1 MIYGAGTGT
10 VQGWTERKTKNPT
23 RVGVGLGGG
32 DSGGSRPL
40 IELCAH
46 HHRRRSDPWHQTRLP
61 AAMTLA
67 QRFAVAGAE
76 KFIGRRDEQG
86 ASARQAN
93 IFSDCRLRRETSRNG
108 RSNETA
114 LVSRHA
120 NDPSAGA
127 RETSHASSV
136 DDARLTP
143 EFPAGLEQ
151 PVTSRSPGR
160 FRSSTWR
167 VRGMSR

>member
-1 MIYGAGTGT
+1 MFYGAGTGT

-46 HHRRRSDPWHQTRLP
+46 HHCRRSDPCHQTRLP

-67 QRFAVAGAE
+67 QRFAVARAE
-76 KFIGRRDEQG
+76 KFIGRRDEQS

-93 IFSDCRLRRETSRNG
+93 IFKACRLRRETGLRRAIKCNG
-108 RSNETA
+108 VR
-114 LVSRHA
+114 
-120 NDPSAGA
+120 G
-127 RETSHASSV
+127 REKQASSTLMRV
-136 DDARLTP
+136 NFACEQR
-143 EFPAGLEQ
+143 GL
-151 PVTSRSPGR
+151 P
-160 FRSSTWR
+160 R
-167 VRGMSR
+167 VFTAQFVPRWIILSLRGHPKDSVHQHGVSGE